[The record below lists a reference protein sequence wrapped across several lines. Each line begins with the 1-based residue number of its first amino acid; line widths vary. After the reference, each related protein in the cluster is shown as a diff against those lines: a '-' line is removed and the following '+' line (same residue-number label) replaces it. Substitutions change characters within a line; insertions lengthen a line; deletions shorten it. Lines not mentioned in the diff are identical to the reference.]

1 VASPPVDRTI
11 KALRSRVTLWRTTA
25 QKIALVP
32 TMGALHAGHTAL
44 IAEARKRAAK
54 IIVSIFVNPTQFSPN
69 EDFTAYPRDEA
80 ADLAKLADAGI
91 DAVFAPTVAEMYPTG
106 FATTIVV
113 GGPSEDLEA
122 TSRPQFFNGVAT
134 VVTKLL
140 QIASPDFAMFGEKD
154 YQQLLVVRRLSIDL
168 GFAAEIVG
176 VPTIR
181 ETDGLA
187 LSSRNAYL
195 SEAERAV
202 APRLNAALR
211 VAAEAIRSGGS
222 ADTAIS
228 MARSKLTAAG
238 FKLDYMR
245 LRNANTLEPVKEPT
259 ERRRLLIAAW
269 LGKTRLIDNVG
280 V

>member
-1 VASPPVDRTI
+1 MASPPVDHTI

-32 TMGALHAGHTAL
+32 TMGALHAGHIAL
-44 IAEARKRAAK
+44 VKEARKRAAK
-54 IIVSIFVNPTQFSPN
+54 VIVSIFVNPTQFGPG
-69 EDFTAYPRDEA
+69 EDFESYPRDEA
-80 ADLAKLADAGI
+80 ADLAKLAEASV
-91 DAVFAPTVAEMYPTG
+91 DAVFAPTVAEMYPDG
-106 FATTIVV
+106 CATTINV
-113 GGPSEDLEA
+113 GGPAEDLEA
-122 TSRPQFFNGVAT
+122 ISRPQFFSGVAT
-134 VVTKLL
+134 IVAKLL
-140 QIASPDFAMFGEKD
+140 QSASPDFALFGEKD
-154 YQQLLVVRRLSIDL
+154 YQQLLVIRRMVTDL
-168 GFAAEIVG
+168 AFPVEIVG
-176 VPTIR
+176 IPTIR

-195 SEAERAV
+195 SEAERV
-202 APRLNAALR
+202 TAPRLNAALR

-228 MARSKLTAAG
+228 IARSKLTGAG
-238 FKLDYMR
+238 FKVDYMR

-259 ERRRLLIAAW
+259 ERRRLLVAAW